1 MLGEQRL
8 RGHHHG
14 ILLRRLVEPPG
25 LMLHHVVPDCVHM
38 CRVVSCTTAALAL
51 VELLR
56 HCIVSVVDNVK
67 RLLLLLPLLLLTV
80 VVTLSATASPLISTL
95 IIDIA

>member
-1 MLGEQRL
+1 
-8 RGHHHG
+8 
-14 ILLRRLVEPPG
+14 
-25 LMLHHVVPDCVHM
+25 MLHHVVPDCVHM
-38 CRVVSCTTAALAL
+38 CRVFSCTTAALAL